1 MQHLNILTRTAINK
15 LTRKRDFESK
25 IGEYVKT
32 IAGSENLSE
41 QLRNCTSK
49 FVLLGL
55 PEDIGVRA
63 NYGRGGAFSA
73 WNPTLTALLNMQRN
87 SFFIGGEVLVLG
99 SINFD
104 DLMLEAAQLDFQ
116 NDADIATARTLVSQI
131 DNRVYD
137 LLKVIMEA
145 CKIPIIIGGGHN
157 NSYPCLKASAATLI
171 KNSEKSEGIN
181 CLNLD
186 AHADFRPM
194 EGRHSGNGFRY
205 AFEEGFMKKYYVIGL
220 HENYNSENVWHTL
233 KSYPEKIAF
242 STFEDLVLREVR
254 TFKEEVQHAIA
265 FVKNTFCGLEIDMDT
280 VQNTPSSAKT
290 SSGVSANNARQYLHW
305 CATGLDIAYL
315 HIAEAAPVLSHLKA
329 DNKTGKLLAYMI
341 SDFIK
346 AFNQK
351 NKTND

>member
-1 MQHLNILTRTAINK
+1 MNHLNILTQTAINK
-15 LTRKRDFESK
+15 LTRKRSLENK
-25 IGEYVKT
+25 IGEHVQTLNGNGKL
-32 IAGSENLSE
+32 IE
-41 QLRNCTSK
+41 QLRISTSK

-63 NYGRGGAFSA
+63 NYGRGGAYSA
-73 WNPTLTALLNMQRN
+73 WNPTLTALLNMQSN
-87 SFFIGGEVLVLG
+87 AFFKGEELLVLG

-104 DLMLEAAQLDFQ
+104 DLMLEAEQLDFH
-116 NDADIATARTLVSQI
+116 DSEDVAIARSLVSQI
-131 DNRVYD
+131 DTRVFEI
-137 LLKVIMEA
+137 LKVILDA

-157 NSYPCLKASAATLI
+157 NCYPCIKASAAAFS
-171 KNSEKSEGIN
+171 KNTNQSVGIN

-205 AFEEGFMKKYYVIGL
+205 AFEEGLLKKYYIIGL
-220 HENYNSENVWHTL
+220 HENYNSENVWQSL
-233 KSYPEKIAF
+233 KSYPDKIGF
-242 STFEDLVLREVR
+242 STFEDLALRETR
-254 TFKEEVQHAIA
+254 TFKEEVKHAIE
-265 FVKNTFCGLEIDMDT
+265 FVNDTFCGLEIDMDT

-290 SSGVSANNARQYLHW
+290 SSGVSANHARQYLHW
-305 CATGLDIAYL
+305 CATNLNIAYL

-346 AFNQK
+346 AINEK
-351 NKTND
+351 SKKHD